1 MSKTTKQPSNLSS
14 NSSSVY
20 LNGMPKMQTVNN
32 SNGSIYSN
40 YTMSPWET
48 MAYEYSQKE
57 FANNLPNINVFS
69 KETLKNLSDQIDA
82 YKAQG
87 IKQINDIYSPMLKNL
102 QNDVASRFGN
112 LDNSI
117 FLDKLNNI
125 EDKRADSVNAL
136 SQDISAKSQEL
147 TQNELMN
154 RYNYL
159 NFLNN
164 YQNQFLQNATGMMN
178 ATQGGL
184 NSNLAFMKNNAS
196 NSSNLQSQMGNT
208 ILEALLGSLP
218 KLPL

>member
-14 NSSSVY
+14 SSSVY

-32 SNGSIYSN
+32 SNGQIYSN
-40 YTMSPWET
+40 YTMSPWEQ

-57 FANNLPNINVFS
+57 FANNLPNVNVFS
-69 KETLKNLSDQIDA
+69 KETLKNLSDEIDA

-184 NSNLAFMKNNAS
+184 NSNLAFMKNNSA
-196 NSSNLQSQMGNT
+196 NNGNLQSQMSNA
-208 ILEALLGSLP
+208 ILGALLGGLP

>member
-14 NSSSVY
+14 NSSVY

-32 SNGSIYSN
+32 SNGQIYSN
-40 YTMSPWET
+40 YTMSPWEQ

-57 FANNLPNINVFS
+57 FANNLPNVNVFS
-69 KETLKNLSDQIDA
+69 KETLKNLSDEIDA

-184 NSNLAFMKNNAS
+184 NSNLAFMKNNS
-196 NSSNLQSQMGNT
+196 TNNGNLQSQMSNA
-208 ILEALLGSLP
+208 ILGALLGGLP